1 MTEYNIP
8 KHYVQPLYLNVL
20 HGNFLRRID
29 KEDVD
34 AFVDS
39 TRVAL
44 YEVTDKQLIHMYNR
58 CWRHTITASWLCG
71 IGRFPQ
77 HLNKIETLLS
87 PSQTCY
93 AGQFHC
99 FALARFDG
107 AESVRVLR
115 SYLDTYLPVGDRQ
128 YDQEWAIGAL
138 RWLDR
143 RHGTDYAQVYLKN
156 SDNWKLR
163 YLDHEYGTLRPEE
176 GILHF
181 QKVMDFVDKYFPEFA
196 A

>member
-1 MTEYNIP
+1 MTDYNIP
-8 KHYVQPLYLNVL
+8 KHYVIPLYLNVL
-20 HGNFLRRID
+20 HGNFLWID
-29 KEDVD
+29 DVD

-44 YEVTDKQLIHMYNR
+44 YEVTDKQLIQMYNR

-71 IGRFPQ
+71 IGRFSQ
-77 HLNKIETLLS
+77 HLNKIETLLI

-115 SYLDTYLPVGDRQ
+115 SYLDTYLPVGVRQ
-128 YDQEWAIGAL
+128 YDQQWAIGAL
-138 RWLDR
+138 WWLDR
-143 RHGTDYAQVYLKN
+143 RHGTDYAQVYLEKP
-156 SDNWKLR
+156 DNWKLR
-163 YLDHEYGTLRPEE
+163 VRDQEYGTLSPEE

-181 QKVMDFVDKYFPEFA
+181 QKVMDFVDQYFPEFA
-196 A
+196 T